1 MTTYKLVKVVEVT
14 VDNATGFKHLHYGL
28 WNGLS
33 GSGANT
39 VTDLGTG
46 FVTSYGTAG
55 MTDPDHEA
63 EGGMPN
69 FGGATYNGNW
79 VANVQAADEEG
90 DGGITRR
97 DGTST
102 LTADF
107 VKDTVGVTLSGL
119 ATLKGAISGECVL
132 GRRGARG

>member
-1 MTTYKLVKVVEVT
+1 MQVT
-14 VDNATGFKHLHYGL
+14 VDNATAFKHLHYGL

-33 GSGANT
+33 GDGINKVA
-39 VTDLGTG
+39 DLGIG
-46 FVTSYGTAG
+46 FVTAYGTAG

-69 FGGATYNGNW
+69 FGSATYNGNW
-79 VANVQAADEEG
+79 VANVRAADKEG
-90 DGGITRR
+90 DGAITRH
-97 DGTST
+97 DGTSS

-119 ATLKGAISGECVL
+119 ATLKGDISGNTFSVMETPS
-132 GRRGARG
+132 